1 MTKSFIE
8 TVDGSVVVH
17 IEGAAVIDSATQIH
31 QVFTEALES
40 QQSIILNTEKITE
53 CDSSFIQLIGSLCFT
68 LNRGGRS
75 LEFSK
80 NNLSE
85 PVIDAI
91 KSLGFHFKCKC
102 TRIDNMDCFF
112 TNIVNFTKQTEES
125 VL

>member
-68 LNRGGRS
+68 LS